1 MRFLFVTLARGV
13 MGSVM
18 LAGVA
23 ICIANVVARYF
34 FGYALFWAEEVMVFL
49 TIWGVFIGVAAAAYE
64 RAHLNMDLF
73 SHTFRGTVLAF
84 LNALLVAVLLAACV
98 FMIVQSWQVVTL
110 FYQGGVTSVSAGV
123 PKWIAHSAIKSG
135 AITLA
140 AVARALNRDEASL
153 RSAIRNHTG
162 NGRGLIDNSAWFSP
176 PDTTKPASTP

>member
-13 MGSVM
+13 MGILM

-23 ICIANVVARYF
+23 ICFSNVVARYL

-49 TIWGVFIGVAAAAYE
+49 VIWGVFIGAAAAAYD

-73 SHTFRGTVLAF
+73 SYSFKGNVLAF
-84 LNALLVAVLLAACV
+84 LNGLLVAVLLASCV

-123 PKWIAHSAIKSG
+123 PKWIAHSALPVG
-135 AITLA
+135 FALMALA
-140 AVARALNRDEASL
+140 VLARLPAYLRGRD
-153 RSAIRNHTG
+153 
-162 NGRGLIDNSAWFSP
+162 
-176 PDTTKPASTP
+176 

>member
-13 MGSVM
+13 MGIVM

-23 ICIANVVARYF
+23 ICFANVVARYF

-73 SHTFRGTVLAF
+73 SQTFTGNVLAF
-84 LNALLVAVLLAACV
+84 LNALVTAVLLASCV

-110 FYQGGVTSVSAGV
+110 FYQGGVKSVSAGV
-123 PKWIAHSAIKSG
+123 PKWISHLALPVG
-135 AITLA
+135 FTLMA
-140 AVARALNRDEASL
+140 LAVLARLPLYL
-153 RSAIRNHTG
+153 R
-162 NGRGLIDNSAWFSP
+162 GRS
-176 PDTTKPASTP
+176 

>member
-13 MGSVM
+13 MGILM

-23 ICIANVVARYF
+23 ICFANVLARYL

-73 SHTFRGTVLAF
+73 SQTIKGNVLAF
-84 LNALLVAVLLAACV
+84 LNALLVAVLLASCV

-110 FYQGGVTSVSAGV
+110 FYQSGVTSVSAGV
-123 PKWIAHSAIKSG
+123 PKWIAHSALPVGFSL
-135 AITLA
+135 LA
-140 AVARALNRDEASL
+140 LAVLVRLPQYL
-153 RSAIRNHTG
+153 RGS
-162 NGRGLIDNSAWFSP
+162 S
-176 PDTTKPASTP
+176 

>member
-13 MGSVM
+13 MGILM

-23 ICIANVVARYF
+23 ICFANVVARYL

-73 SHTFRGTVLAF
+73 SLSFRGDLLAF
-84 LNALLVAVLLAACV
+84 LHGLLVAVLLASCLV
-98 FMIVQSWQVVTL
+98 MIVQSWQVVTL

-123 PKWIAHSAIKSG
+123 PKWIAHSALPVG
-135 AITLA
+135 FALMALA
-140 AVARALNRDEASL
+140 VLVRLELYR
-153 RSAIRNHTG
+153 RPG
-162 NGRGLIDNSAWFSP
+162 
-176 PDTTKPASTP
+176 